1 MPVLRLL
8 HRCLTLALAG
18 AVTALA
24 AEAPAATGGNK
35 ASPFM
40 PPAAAVPA
48 ATTGATGEALEFA
61 GISSIGD
68 RTDFVIH
75 DKSAKK
81 SFWIGIGE
89 TKNGVALVSHDP
101 RRDVLTV
108 NANGIQKQ
116 LPLRK
121 ASTSSGSGAPAS
133 APITFQQA
141 SPSSAD
147 ANAASSLPP
156 PALPQP
162 APPPPS
168 GGPEPKSPSVPAN
181 PEAVVKQETEARML
195 VSDLLE
201 IGMAQ
206 RRAYEE
212 AQRRGQPPGP
222 GVSPVP
228 ENPKQP

>member
-1 MPVLRLL
+1 MPE
-8 HRCLTLALAG
+8 T
-18 AVTALA
+18 TALN
-24 AEAPAATGGNK
+24 APRVVVVG
-35 ASPFM
+35 
-40 PPAAAVPA
+40 
-48 ATTGATGEALEFA
+48 A
-61 GISSIGD
+61 GIGGGSGLVF
-68 RTDFVIH
+68 TDFVIH

-147 ANAASSLPP
+147 ANVASSLPP
-156 PALPQP
+156 PGLHRASHG
-162 APPPPS
+162 PS
-168 GGPEPKSPSVPAN
+168 CFV
-181 PEAVVKQETEARML
+181 
-195 VSDLLE
+195 
-201 IGMAQ
+201 Q
-206 RRAYEE
+206 RRRPFVLRPRAT
-212 AQRRGQPPGP
+212 
-222 GVSPVP
+222 
-228 ENPKQP
+228 